1 MKKITLTCLCILF
14 LQLSVSAQE
23 NPFRIGVKF
32 GVPNVAGLSL
42 EYVTPLLDNKLAA
55 ALDYSSISIKADGTE
70 VSFSY
75 VELGGNYYFLKEG
88 KGLYGNLSFG
98 RIGFKGS
105 YEDPTFGSGE
115 GNININLINLK
126 LGAKFGNGFYFRPEI
141 GYGVNAG
148 NSELEVK
155 YTDPSTN
162 TTVTEKEEIP
172 GFLSGGAVFNVG
184 FGLSF

>member
-1 MKKITLTCLCILF
+1 MKNITVTILCILF

-55 ALDYSSISIKADGTE
+55 ALDYSSISIKADGNE

-75 VELGGNYYFLKEG
+75 LEAGGNYYFIKEG

-141 GYGVNAG
+141 GFGILAG

-162 TTVTEKEEIP
+162 TTLTEKEEIP
-172 GFLSGGAVFNVG
+172 GFLSGGGVFNVG
-184 FGLSF
+184 FGISF